1 MSEHTLVKSLIAAQK
16 KTAPNRSRLQ
26 ETYRNI
32 SEPTQV
38 MLPAVSFLLIHVDA
52 FDHSVTSYLQNQPV

>member
-38 MLPAVSFLLIHVDA
+38 MLPAVSFVLLIHVDG
-52 FDHSVTSYLQNQPV
+52 FDQNQPV